1 MTGPFSPTKDGVLV
15 AVHVQPRAS
24 KPGLGPVVAGASGS
38 AVLKARVGA
47 APTDGQANAALC
59 ALIAGALGVPKSRVR
74 IERGETSR
82 HKQVHVSGTPD
93 ELLAKLA
100 ALAG

>member
-24 KPGLGPVVAGASGS
+24 KPGLGPVVAGASG
-38 AVLKARVGA
+38 AVLKARVSA

-59 ALIAGALGVPKSRVR
+59 EMIAKALGVPKSRVR

-82 HKQVHVSGTPD
+82 HKQVHVTGATD

>member
-1 MTGPFSPTKDGVLV
+1 MTGPFSATKDGVLV

-24 KPGLGPVVAGASGS
+24 RPGLGPVVADASGG

-59 ALIAGALGVPKSRVR
+59 ELIAKELGVPKSRVR

-82 HKQVHVSGTPD
+82 HKQVHVAGAP
-93 ELLAKLA
+93 EALLAKLA